1 MLVTL
6 LGTGSPVPS
15 ATRFGNSTLVQ
26 AGGLNLVFDAGRGAA
41 IRLAQAGVPV
51 GEVDGVFITHFHS
64 DHVNGLDDLWLTGY
78 IPALGGR
85 PSGQLDVYGPTGV
98 QDLAENLTKAFEGDI
113 ATRVADGEVDRT
125 TTKLVP
131 YESARDGIVFDRDGV
146 RVRMFT
152 VDHDPG
158 HAIEPA
164 VGYRVDYGRHSVLI
178 SGDTRPTPNVI
189 RWGQGVDVLI
199 HEVADFPDPT
209 LPAIQGVYAHHTNPR
224 QAGEIFART
233 RPQMAVYSH
242 IVRGAPPRIP
252 NVPLRDAQRTG
263 RPTAAADDR
272 RGLTR
277 FVIRPRRGAVVPDLR
292 RERTESGASRV
303 AAGLRRRVLG
313 LVEQEQVPAA
323 GARRAAGRRNRR
335 DEQPALSSGTAGSS
349 SPATTSVGAAA
360 RRSHGTLVQPAGA

>member
-1 MLVTL
+1 MRFVSSAPRVARAGTVAVAVALAASFAAQSSAQPSPSEAQAKSQAGDMLVTL

-98 QDLAENLTKAFEGDI
+98 KDLAENLTKAFEGDI

-252 NVPLRDAQRTG
+252 NVPLSVIAQRTRETYG
-263 RPTAAADDR
+263 GPLTIGED
-272 RGLTR
+272 LTR
-277 FVIRPRRGAVVPDLR
+277 FVIARDGVAVVPHFAEND
-292 RERTESGASRV
+292 
-303 AAGLRRRVLG
+303 
-313 LVEQEQVPAA
+313 
-323 GARRAAGRRNRR
+323 
-335 DEQPALSSGTAGSS
+335 
-349 SPATTSVGAAA
+349 
-360 RRSHGTLVQPAGA
+360 